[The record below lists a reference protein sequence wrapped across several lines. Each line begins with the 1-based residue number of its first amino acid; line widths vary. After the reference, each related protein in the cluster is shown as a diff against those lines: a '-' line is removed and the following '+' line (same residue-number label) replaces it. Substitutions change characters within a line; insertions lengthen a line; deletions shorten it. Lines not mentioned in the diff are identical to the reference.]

1 VLRKDESKKDVKLE
15 QHKEGIG
22 AMWGT
27 KKTMKGSDII
37 LG

>member
-1 VLRKDESKKDVKLE
+1 VLRKDERKKDVKLE
-15 QHKEGIG
+15 KHKEGIG

-27 KKTMKGSDII
+27 KKTMTESDII